1 MACGTRLLLRRESTI
16 AINSELSRIHQS
28 LPSMDRTLA
37 NFIRALRNSEVRIST
52 AETLDAFNAVELVGY
67 EDRDFL
73 KRTLSLV
80 LSKTIDEKEVFDN
93 CFDQYFSFEDV
104 HGERRQG
111 EGAEGEPAEGDH
123 AGGEGEGGGGG
134 EARPGQRAAPGK
146 GKSKKKK
153 KSPSLIEEEE
163 EEDLGP
169 GEMTEA
175 SSALGQLLMNN
186 SRVELSVAMAAAG
199 EAVDLREIQ
208 VFTQKGLYTRKIME
222 EMGLSELNREIGE
235 AKESRSV
242 PVRRLGQELRRRRD
256 WLREQVRDY
265 VEKQFL
271 LHADATGRRLRE
283 DLLRRVKLSNVEHRS
298 FRLIQEMVFK
308 MAKTLAAG
316 HSRRKKVYKRGS
328 LNLPRT
334 LRHNMAYD
342 GAIFDLH
349 WKSVKVDR
357 PRVFAICDVSGSVAN
372 YARFM
377 LMFLYSLEEVMPK
390 VRSFA
395 FSSDLAEVTDLFER
409 NAIEDAIAK
418 TLRDYSGG
426 STDYGQAFAD
436 FKRLCMDDVDNR
448 TTIIILG
455 DARNNYGDPRT
466 DILKEMYDR
475 SKRLIWLNP
484 EPRNSW
490 YVGDAEMRKYMAYC
504 HQVDEC
510 NSLMHLER
518 VVSNLL
524 RTVS

>member
-1 MACGTRLLLRRESTI
+1 
-16 AINSELSRIHQS
+16 
-28 LPSMDRTLA
+28 MDRTLT
-37 NFIRALRNSEVRIST
+37 NFISALRNSEVRIST

-80 LSKTIDEKEVFDN
+80 LPKTADEKETFEN
-93 CFDQYFSFEDV
+93 CFDQFFSFEDIR
-104 HGERRQG
+104 GEREAGQSEGGDEDQEGG
-111 EGAEGEPAEGDH
+111 E
-123 AGGEGEGGGGG
+123 GGEGEGGGAGG
-134 EARPGQRAAPGK
+134 EAQPGQRASRGK

-153 KSPSLIEEEE
+153 KSSLIDEEEE

-169 GEMTEA
+169 GETSEA
-175 SSALGQLLMNN
+175 NSSLGKLLMAN
-186 SRVELSVAMAAAG
+186 SQVELSVAMAAAG
-199 EAVDLREIQ
+199 EAVDLKDIQ

-222 EMGLSELNREIGE
+222 EMGLGALNREISDLR
-235 AKESRSV
+235 ESGAI
-242 PVRRLGQELRRRRD
+242 PERRLGQELKQRRD

-271 LHADATGRRLRE
+271 LHADASGKRLRE
-283 DLLRRVKLSNVEHRS
+283 ELLRKVKLSNVEHRS
-298 FRLIQEMVFK
+298 FRLIQEIVYK
-308 MAKTLAAG
+308 MAKKLAAL
-316 HSRRKKVYKRGS
+316 HSRRKKVFKRGQ
-328 LNLPRT
+328 LNVPRT
-334 LRHNMAYD
+334 LRHNMSYD
-342 GAIFDLH
+342 GAIFDLR
-349 WKSVKVDR
+349 WKSVKIDR
-357 PRVFAICDVSGSVAN
+357 PKVFAICDVSGSVAN

-395 FSSDLAEVTDLFER
+395 FSSDLAEVTELFER
-409 NAIEDAIAK
+409 NNIEDAIAK

-426 STDYGQAFAD
+426 STDYGQALVD
-436 FKRLCMDDVDNR
+436 FKKHCLDDVDNR

-475 SKRLIWLNP
+475 CKRLIWLNP

-490 YVGDAEMRKYMAYC
+490 NVGDAEMKKYMAYC

-518 VVSNLL
+518 VVGNLL
-524 RTVS
+524 RTVT